1 MNKAFAAFALLVG
14 TLLLNNRAS
23 IAQVQTNVDYKQLHM
38 GGETSVRS
46 GIALSPDGNTIA
58 CAGAQ
63 GFPLFLYD
71 WRNDKVIKKF
81 DVGNWYAGAKV
92 EYSAKGNYLL
102 LQQTFFIDWAPNK
115 DREVNFEIVNAES
128 GEIVQK
134 IDNAHSVKIA
144 EDESFYVVLKG
155 DDVTFYE
162 LPSGNKKQ
170 SFTVPDATN
179 SVAISPDGKLIAVS
193 HKPTAPLLQQVPS
206 IRNDKKAI
214 KPALKY
220 RQMISIYDAETMQK
234 KFTVNEVYDI
244 IYRLQFSKDG
254 YRLFSYSIPHTK
266 MQVSNAGRQGY
277 IYMIRMP
284 EGETLRTSF
293 MSLSTYEPDFTE
305 NNDKS
310 LFGVV
315 SFDVA
320 PQINIH
326 DFETGKLVNR
336 FDTRQRL
343 RDALKGKMGGDG
355 RASFAFLPDDS
366 IIIVTGNMTIIWKP
380 E

>member
-1 MNKAFAAFALLVG
+1 MNLAHPVKLALSFG
-14 TLLLNNRAS
+14 LLLLTCS
-23 IAQVQTNVDYKQLHM
+23 GMAQVQTNVDYKLFHM

-46 GIALSPDGNTIA
+46 GLALSPDGNTVA

-71 WRNDKVIKKF
+71 WRNDKILKKF

-92 EYSAKGNYLL
+92 EYSAKGTYLL
-102 LQQTFFIDWAPNK
+102 LQQTFYIDWAPNK
-115 DREVNFEIVNAES
+115 DREVDFEIVNAES

-134 IDNAHSVKIA
+134 INAAHSVAIA
-144 EDESFYVVLKG
+144 YDESFYVVLQG
-155 DDVTFYE
+155 DDVSFYE
-162 LPSGNKKQ
+162 LPSGRMMRK
-170 SFTVPDATN
+170 FTVENATN
-179 SVAISPDGKLIAVS
+179 AVAISPDGKQVAVS
-193 HKPTAPLLQQVPS
+193 HMPTAQLLQDVPS
-206 IRNDKKAI
+206 IRLDKKAI

-220 RQMISIYDAETMQK
+220 RQMISIYDAGSMELIKTI
-234 KFTVNEVYDI
+234 NEIYDI
-244 IYRLQFSKDG
+244 IYRLQYSHDG

-266 MQVSNAGRQGY
+266 MQTSTAGRQGY

-284 EGETLRTSF
+284 EGDVLRTSF
-293 MSLSTYEPDFTE
+293 MSLAPYEPDFTE
-305 NNDKS
+305 NNEKT

-320 PQINIH
+320 PQINLY
-326 DFETGKLVNR
+326 DFEKGKLENR

-343 RDALKGKMGGDG
+343 RDAINNKMAGDS

-366 IIIVTGNMTIIWKP
+366 IIIVTGNQTIIWKP